1 MASIMENFD
10 FYVQIIEK
18 NLLKVKCDKKAALR
32 LIEQIVVI
40 DFYDQWCV
48 NRLIQLVR
56 QYQKEERE
64 FYVELQQYLDI

>member
-1 MASIMENFD
+1 MMENCD
-10 FYVQIIEK
+10 FYVQILEK
-18 NLLKVKCDKKAALR
+18 NLLKVKGDKKAALR

-56 QYQKEERE
+56 QYQKEERNSMWNYSSIWT
-64 FYVELQQYLDI
+64 FKW